1 MLIVMMDMDFKRYIH
16 LCRLLCAH
24 ISFICFFP
32 FTFQG
37 LFNFS
42 LCVSLSTS
50 RTYQIL
56 LMIMPIIAMQNCV
69 SIDETGSFTL
79 VSRSSALCE
88 CVSECGCVHF
98 TIELEIEIFH
108 IHDTFELGMAQ

>member
-1 MLIVMMDMDFKRYIH
+1 MSSA
-16 LCRLLCAH
+16 LCTFLLYV
-24 ISFICFFP
+24 FFS
-32 FTFQG
+32 FTFQD
-37 LFNFS
+37 LFNLS
-42 LCVSLSTS
+42 LCVALSTS

-88 CVSECGCVHF
+88 CGCVHF
-98 TIELEIEIFH
+98 TIELKIEIFH